1 MNQKIKRFYSD
12 VDIDGDENGFQ
23 ITLDKRPIKSAGQ
36 QILQLPNEKMAE
48 QLANEWRQQKEFIDF
63 TNMPVMRFAS
73 AVRDNII
80 PRPNEARAEIL
91 KYAHSDLLCYR
102 VSEPDSL
109 IKQQTSLWDPVLRQ
123 FKDELNIEFVT
134 STGIQYVEQAG
145 ESMKRIEALI
155 APFESYQLGAVHLL
169 TVLTGSAIL
178 AIALRNDWLTVEAAW
193 QCAHLDEDF
202 QAEHWGEDDEAILRR
217 QRRYTEFCAAALVFD
232 H

>member
-1 MNQKIKRFYSD
+1 MSQKIKRFYSD
-12 VDIDGDENGFQ
+12 VDIHGDESGFQ
-23 ITLDKRPIKSAGQ
+23 IRLDKRPIKSAGQ
-36 QILQLPNEKMAE
+36 QILQLPNENMAE

-63 TNMPVMRFAS
+63 NNMPVMRFAS
-73 AVRDNII
+73 AVRDNIF

-109 IKQQTSLWDPVLRQ
+109 IERQANLWDPVLLQ
-123 FKDELNIEFVT
+123 FKDELNIEFVI
-134 STGIQYVEQAG
+134 STGIQYVEQGADA
-145 ESMKRIEALI
+145 MKRIEALI
-155 APFESYQLGAVHLL
+155 AAFEGYQLGAIHLL
-169 TVLTGSAIL
+169 TVMTGSAVL
-178 AIALRNDWLTVEAAW
+178 AIALFNDWLTIDAAW